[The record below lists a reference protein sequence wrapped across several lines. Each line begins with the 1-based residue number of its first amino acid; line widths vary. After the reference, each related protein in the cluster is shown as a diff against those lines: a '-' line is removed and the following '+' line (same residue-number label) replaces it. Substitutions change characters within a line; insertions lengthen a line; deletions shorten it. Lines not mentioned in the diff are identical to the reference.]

1 MPRSKIARRLSL
13 YFVMALL
20 VFAIVVGAVFLLLF
34 RNYTVSLHRD
44 KLRGYAESLAGAL
57 SVQES
62 GTGSN
67 QFGPYL
73 RFAGEVAEADV
84 WIVDEN
90 MEFLTISRGQ
100 GMMIGHYNYTELP
113 ENAGELIDE
122 VFEGKTAFSE
132 SFSGVLSAP
141 TLTVGAPVTD
151 SAGNVLG
158 AVLLHSS
165 VEDTTDAVNR
175 GAWMLLG
182 SLVLALIVAF
192 VLSVILS
199 GSFTRP
205 LSKMKAVAL
214 RLADGDYSAQCDVR
228 QNDEIGELSEVLD
241 SLAVRLDRADRES
254 AKLET
259 MRRDFVANVSHEL
272 KTPVTVI
279 RGSLEA
285 LCDKVVTD
293 PIKVDE
299 YHHRMFDES
308 KHLQRLVED
317 LLDLSSLQNAD
328 FRIEKQPVNLC
339 DVLSDAVKS
348 ASALAR
354 ERNIQI
360 RTDFIKPCLMIQG
373 DYGRLRQMFL
383 VILDNAVKFSPSAA
397 SVDIPASDVDV
408 TASSVDVTVSI
419 VAGTVSGIQV
429 IVRDYGPG
437 IDPEHLPH
445 IFDRFNKSR
454 DERNKTGTGLGLSIA
469 KQIAGR
475 HGITLTARNHK
486 EGGAEF
492 VFGMPA
498 STSGATPETE

>member
-1 MPRSKIARRLSL
+1 MPKSKIARRLSL
-13 YFVMALL
+13 YFIVALL
-20 VFAIVVGAVFLLLF
+20 VFAIIVGAVFLFLF
-34 RNYTVSLHRD
+34 RNYTVSVHRE
-44 KLRGYAESLAGAL
+44 KLRGYAESLASAL
-57 SVQES
+57 SGQGS
-62 GTGSN
+62 GTGSDRL
-67 QFGPYL
+67 GPYL
-73 RFAGEVAEADV
+73 RFAGEVAEAEV

-90 MEFLTISRGQ
+90 MELLTISRGQ
-100 GMMIGHYNYTELP
+100 GMASGHYNYAELP

-122 VFEGKTAFSE
+122 VFEGETAFSE
-132 SFSGVLSAP
+132 DFSGVLSGP
-141 TLTVGAPVTD
+141 TLTVGAPIID
-151 SAGNVLG
+151 SAGTVIG

-165 VEDTTDAVNR
+165 VEGTAAAVNR

-182 SLVLALIVAF
+182 SLVLALIVAL

-205 LSKMKAVAL
+205 LSKMKATAL
-214 RLADGDYSAQCDVR
+214 RLADGDYSAQSGVR
-228 QNDEIGELSEVLD
+228 QTDEIGELSEVLD
-241 SLAVRLDRADRES
+241 SLAVRLDEAGRES

-285 LCDKVVTD
+285 LCDKVVTE
-293 PIKVDE
+293 PAKVDE
-299 YHHRMFDES
+299 YHRRMLDES
-308 KHLQRLVED
+308 KYLQRLVED

-348 ASALAR
+348 ASSLAR
-354 ERNIQI
+354 ERNIEI
-360 RTDFIKPCLMIQG
+360 RTDFQASCLLIRG

-383 VILDNAVKFSPSAA
+383 VILDNAVKFSPSDA
-397 SVDIPASDVDV
+397 SVDV
-408 TASSVDVTVSI
+408 TASE
-419 VAGTVSGIQV
+419 AQV
-429 IVRDYGPG
+429 IVRDFGPG

-469 KQIAGR
+469 KQIAQR
-475 HGITLTARNHK
+475 HGVALTARNHPEK
-486 EGGAEF
+486 GAEF
-492 VFGMPA
+492 VFELPA
-498 STSGATPETE
+498 STADATPPSE